1 MAMTITN
8 PEPYAQLS
16 PQLLD
21 LLRQSVLLRLVDDEP
36 QSGLGSYEVANQ
48 CLTDIM
54 ALGFNDTREE
64 AHFDLGEEMEQNP
77 LVEEVDYDALWERIV
92 FSADAFPDEIRIFKN
107 FILAVN
113 RSEAES
119 ALTPAQ
125 NRVTYLK
132 AVKGR

>member
-1 MAMTITN
+1 MTITN
-8 PEPYAQLS
+8 PELYAQLS

-36 QSGLGSYEVANQ
+36 QSRRGAYETANQ

-54 ALGFNDTREE
+54 ALGFNDTPEE
-64 AHFDLGEEMEQNP
+64 AHIDLGEEMEQNP
-77 LVEEVDYDALWERIV
+77 MAEEVDYDALWERIV
-92 FSADAFPDEIRIFKN
+92 FSADSFPDEIKIFKN
-107 FILAVN
+107 FILAIN
-113 RSEAES
+113 RNEIDA
-119 ALTPAQ
+119 ALAPAQ